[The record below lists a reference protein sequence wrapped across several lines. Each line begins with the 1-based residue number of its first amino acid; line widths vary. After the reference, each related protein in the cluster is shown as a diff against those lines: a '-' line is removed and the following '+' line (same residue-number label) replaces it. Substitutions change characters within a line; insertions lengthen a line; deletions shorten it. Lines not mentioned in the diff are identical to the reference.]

1 MSDNTDTAV
10 AQGVKQEQGTQPDTN
25 VMDTIPRSRLN
36 EVISQKKDLEGQ
48 IAEMKSAIEEKQRTE
63 LEEQGKVVEVNTQ
76 LKSEIKDLKQY
87 KKMFEEQ
94 DKTLRAEAMSKLSE
108 DKQLKFKEL
117 KTSDLLNVVDEI
129 TSVKSNPPD
138 NAGTVKNNMEGVD
151 WTKMDDKDRRTN
163 WSDIVN
169 SFKR

>member
-1 MSDNTDTAV
+1 MSESTDTAV

-48 IAEMKSAIEEKQRTE
+48 IAEMKSMIEDKQRTE

-76 LKSEIKDLKQY
+76 LKSEIKDLKKY
-87 KKMFEEQ
+87 KQMFEEQ

-117 KTSDLLNVVDEI
+117 KTSDLLNVVDEL